1 MKIQPYVN
9 KLESSTQFKDF
20 QQKFNDAFLVA
31 GFFVIDFESGN
42 NLHQID
48 YYVPSKKKFA
58 AFTLDKGVQIQLMN
72 SLDKKIP
79 NKLDMKTNIDLD
91 SLHGIIEDEMKNRN
105 ITQSIKKMIAVI
117 QNLNG
122 KKVWN
127 VNCVLSGMDILKVH
141 VEDSSETILKMEK
154 NSMMDYIK
162 RMPNL
167 NQQAQTQTQASPSQP
182 QVMQKP
188 SKEVL
193 EKQIAQ
199 LDKLKEALKQE
210 EVEMEKDN
218 SEQAKANEAQNKQ
231 AIVKE
236 KQSASKKAKKK

>member
-1 MKIQPYVN
+1 
-9 KLESSTQFKDF
+9 
-20 QQKFNDAFLVA
+20 
-31 GFFVIDFESGN
+31 
-42 NLHQID
+42 
-48 YYVPSKKKFA
+48 
-58 AFTLDKGVQIQLMN
+58 
-72 SLDKKIP
+72 
-79 NKLDMKTNIDLD
+79 MKTNIDLD

>member
-9 KLESSTQFKDF
+9 KLESSAQFKDF

-58 AFTLDKGVQIQLMN
+58 AFTLDKGVQVQLMN
-72 SLDKKIP
+72 SMDKKVP
-79 NKLDMKTNIDLD
+79 NKLDMNTNIDLEA
-91 SLHGIIEDEMKNRN
+91 LHGIIEDEMKNRN

-122 KKVWN
+122 KKIWN

-141 VEDSSETILKMEK
+141 VEDSSQTILKMEK

-167 NQQAQTQTQASPSQP
+167 NQQVSAQNQQSQTPSQA

-188 SKEVL
+188 TKEMI
-193 EKQIAQ
+193 EKQIVQ
-199 LDKLKEALKQE
+199 LDKLKDALKQE
-210 EVEMEKDN
+210 EVELDKEQSTEKTQ
-218 SEQAKANEAQNKQ
+218 QAPTAQVKQ
-231 AIVKE
+231 K
-236 KQSASKKAKKK
+236 SSSKKSKKK

>member
-141 VEDSSETILKMEK
+141 VEDSSETVLKMEK

-167 NQQAQTQTQASPSQP
+167 NQQAQAQTPASP

-188 SKEVL
+188 SKEVI

-236 KQSASKKAKKK
+236 KQSASKKSKKK

>member
-20 QQKFNDAFLVA
+20 QQKFSDAFLVA

-91 SLHGIIEDEMKNRN
+91 SLHGIIEDEIGIIR
-105 ITQSIKKMIAVI
+105 A
-117 QNLNG
+117 
-122 KKVWN
+122 
-127 VNCVLSGMDILKVH
+127 
-141 VEDSSETILKMEK
+141 
-154 NSMMDYIK
+154 
-162 RMPNL
+162 
-167 NQQAQTQTQASPSQP
+167 
-182 QVMQKP
+182 
-188 SKEVL
+188 
-193 EKQIAQ
+193 
-199 LDKLKEALKQE
+199 
-210 EVEMEKDN
+210 
-218 SEQAKANEAQNKQ
+218 
-231 AIVKE
+231 
-236 KQSASKKAKKK
+236 